1 MASPFLSTDPSTA
14 SSAWVLCGGTSA
26 SSSASASWLALV
38 EPRGILAVL
47 GRGHWRPPVNSVR
60 SLSVS

>member
-1 MASPFLSTDPSTA
+1 
-14 SSAWVLCGGTSA
+14 VLCGGTSA

-47 GRGHWRPPVNSVR
+47 GRGHWRPPVNSVH